1 MRDTFSSC
9 GNVDVDVYQ
18 NSPWNFTVVLCIS
31 LEGLHCF
38 SWFWTAREICK
49 WSVLVLKAGLP
60 LATQQLLVI
69 CQRVLPK
76 ARQYPVQTAIYIY
89 LLHFQAPH
97 LSWSIQTYPRL
108 AWRCW
113 WNSCVAASLVLL
125 CKSISFNSLL
135 NHQSMQSIRKVF
147 DLYIF
152 ELPSNQ

>member
-1 MRDTFSSC
+1 MFSILQIFFWCVTFSYHICWIRKFNGFFALGGFGAWWSCGSLAGRGVRQQKQSVFRYQLSVFLGVAMRDTSSSC

-49 WSVLVLKAGLP
+49 RSVLVLNAGLP

-76 ARQYPVQTAIYIY
+76 ARQYPVQSAIYI
-89 LLHFQAPH
+89 
-97 LSWSIQTYPRL
+97 
-108 AWRCW
+108 
-113 WNSCVAASLVLL
+113 
-125 CKSISFNSLL
+125 
-135 NHQSMQSIRKVF
+135 
-147 DLYIF
+147 
-152 ELPSNQ
+152 